1 MHVQLFRV
9 VRCRWTVEKLD
20 VVIDL
25 IRDVQYAQ
33 KSHNAYLNF
42 LVKMKNKKTRV
53 NLSYIM
59 FPSDINGYMYVL
71 FLEFNL
77 RNVPKSH
84 NGIQSHGCTESN
96 YEIWSL
102 AKMVVFWFHKS
113 RSNHLYVD
121 RNN

>member
-1 MHVQLFRV
+1 MYIFFRV
-9 VRCRWTVEKLD
+9 VRYRWTVEKLD

-42 LVKMKNKKTRV
+42 LVKMKNKKNRV

-71 FLEFNL
+71 
-77 RNVPKSH
+77 S
-84 NGIQSHGCTESN
+84 
-96 YEIWSL
+96 
-102 AKMVVFWFHKS
+102 
-113 RSNHLYVD
+113 
-121 RNN
+121 

>member
-1 MHVQLFRV
+1 M
-9 VRCRWTVEKLD
+9 
-20 VVIDL
+20 VINL

-42 LVKMKNKKTRV
+42 LVKMKNKKNRV

-59 FPSDINGYMYVL
+59 FPSDINGYMHVL

-96 YEIWSL
+96 YEI
-102 AKMVVFWFHKS
+102 
-113 RSNHLYVD
+113 
-121 RNN
+121 